1 MKLTKPD
8 NGCQHC
14 SKLICHDPFLCS
26 VHARL
31 IQDVVIS
38 DLEAARELELRRRD
52 RVGRPTP
59 NQWNQQNGRV
69 A

>member
-1 MKLTKPD
+1 MNLPKID
-8 NGCQHC
+8 NGCEHC
-14 SKLICHDPFLCS
+14 SKLICADPFMCS

-31 IQDVVIS
+31 IADVVIT
-38 DLEAARELELRRRD
+38 DLEAAFELELRRRD

-59 NQWNQQNGRV
+59 NQWNQQRGV